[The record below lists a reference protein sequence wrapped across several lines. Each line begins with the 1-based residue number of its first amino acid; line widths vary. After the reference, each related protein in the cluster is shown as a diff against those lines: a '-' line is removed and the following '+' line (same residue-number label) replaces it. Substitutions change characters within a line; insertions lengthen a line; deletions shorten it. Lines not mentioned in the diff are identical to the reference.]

1 MASKNA
7 SIVDEWLD
15 DDNLMLIEAWA
26 RDGYTKQDIADRIGV
41 HISTL
46 QAWEKQYPE
55 IKEAL
60 RKGREIIDYKVE
72 NALLRR
78 ALGYTTKEIKVV
90 LGRQVKGGQTFQITK
105 EVVEKEIAPDVT
117 ACAIWLNNRRPD
129 KWKRNRDKIVEV
141 EEQDSNLQITIV
153 RGPKANDD
161 LDSTNQEIMIS
172 AKGKGDEQTPA
183 ASPKSDAIKEEEDDQ
198 DYWPDDWEDEDD
210 DE

>member
-46 QAWEKQYPE
+46 RDWEKHYPE

-60 RKGREIIDYKVE
+60 RKGKEIIDYKVE
-72 NALLRR
+72 NALLKR
-78 ALGYTTKEIKVV
+78 ALGYTVKEIKVV
-90 LGRQVKGGQTFQITK
+90 FGKQVKGGQTFQITK
-105 EVVEKEIAPDVT
+105 EVTEKEVAPDVT
-117 ACAIWLNNRRPD
+117 ACAMWLNNRKPD

-141 EEQDSNLQITIV
+141 EEEDNNLQITIV
-153 RGPKANDD
+153 RGPKTNEE
-161 LDSTNQEIMIS
+161 LDGTNQEITLS
-172 AKGKGDEQTPA
+172 TKQKDANKTTTVP
-183 ASPKSDAIKEEEDDQ
+183 SKSSSIKEDEQ
-198 DYWPDDWEDEDD
+198 DYWPDDWEDED
-210 DE
+210 E